1 MSFVL
6 CGIVTFDSLTPTVQT
21 STFYRPSSLDNIY
34 IFVLAT
40 VSTGLEL
47 DMEATEAFWQC

>member
-21 STFYRPSSLDNIY
+21 STFYRPSSFDDIY